1 MANKKDLDKSERIG
15 GIVIF
20 ILILIFIFFSIKKAN
35 KYDDYKK
42 TFKGETIALVTINEG
57 TERHKVVRYYF
68 YTDRKILGKI
78 GNRTRQNNLYK
89 EINKFY
95 KVKYD
100 LNKPEENEIFLEEEL
115 KPDSLA
121 LVKAGFVKT
130 KYYEYDD
137 ATGKYL
143 EKSKWK

>member
-1 MANKKDLDKSERIG
+1 MNNWKT
-15 GIVIF
+15 IF
-20 ILILIFIFFSIKKAN
+20 LFMIAGLLIYEVYKN
-35 KYDDYKK
+35 VQQDDYRKS
-42 TFKGETIALVTINEG
+42 FKGETIALVTINEG
-57 TERHKVVRYYF
+57 SREDKVLRYYF

-78 GNRTRQNNLYK
+78 GNRSRHSNLYK

-100 LNKPEENEIFLEEEL
+100 LNKPEENEIFLEEEV
-115 KPDSLA
+115 KHDSLS
-121 LVKAGFVKT
+121 LVKAGFTKT

-137 ATGKYL
+137 VTHGYL

>member
-1 MANKKDLDKSERIG
+1 MESKTNQWKTFLFFVVVSFIIYQIYFGQKNDYRKS
-15 GIVIF
+15 
-20 ILILIFIFFSIKKAN
+20 
-35 KYDDYKK
+35 
-42 TFKGETIALVTINEG
+42 FKGETIALVTINEG

>member
-1 MANKKDLDKSERIG
+1 MVVA
-15 GIVIF
+15 IVMYQIYY
-20 ILILIFIFFSIKKAN
+20 SN
-35 KYDDYKK
+35 QQSDYRDS
-42 TFKGETIALVTINEG
+42 FKGETIALVTINEG

-78 GNRTRQNNLYK
+78 GNRSRNSNLYH

-115 KPDSLA
+115 KPDSLK
-121 LVKAGFVKT
+121 LIEAGFTKT

-137 ATGKYL
+137 VTRGYL

>member
-1 MANKKDLDKSERIG
+1 MESKTNQWKTFLFFVVVSFIIYQIYFVQKNDYRKS
-15 GIVIF
+15 
-20 ILILIFIFFSIKKAN
+20 
-35 KYDDYKK
+35 
-42 TFKGETIALVTINEG
+42 FKGEAIALVTINEG

>member
-1 MANKKDLDKSERIG
+1 MKKILFP
-15 GIVIF
+15 IV
-20 ILILIFIFFSIKKAN
+20 LIFEVYRN
-35 KYDDYKK
+35 VQQDDYRKS
-42 TFKGETIALVTINEG
+42 FKGETIALVTINEG
-57 TERHKVVRYYF
+57 SREDKVLRYYF

-78 GNRTRQNNLYK
+78 GNRSRHNSLYK

-95 KVKYD
+95 RVKYD
-100 LNKPEENEIFLEEEL
+100 MNKPEENEIFLEEEL

-121 LVKAGFVKT
+121 LVKAGFIKT

-137 ATGKYL
+137 GATGKYL

>member
-42 TFKGETIALVTINEG
+42 TFKGEAIGFVTRIEREG
-57 TERHKVVRYYF
+57 KRDYLKYYF
-68 YTDRKILGKI
+68 YSDRKILSEVSSKDYG
-78 GNRTRQNNLYK
+78 LV
-89 EINKFY
+89 NKFY

-100 LNKPEENEIFLEEEL
+100 LNNPEQNYIVLEEEL
-115 KPDSLA
+115 QPDSLT
-121 LVKAGFVKT
+121 LVKAGFTKT
-130 KYYEYDD
+130 KCYEYDD
-137 ATGKYL
+137 EKAEYL
-143 EKSKWK
+143 GKWKWK